1 MILGHTIALD
11 PSPEQEAYF
20 RRACGTARFAYNWAL
35 AEWKRMHAAGERPT
49 TSIIKARWNAYR
61 NAELPWSY
69 EVTKCASGQAILD
82 LGAAFANFFS
92 DCKKPRR
99 QRRFLYPRF
108 KKKQL
113 NESFALW
120 NDQFDLD
127 WDRIRIPK
135 LGWVRMHEH
144 PRLCGV
150 ILGAVVSFGAG
161 RWFVSIQVDAQSDN
175 EPAPVN
181 TVAGVDLGV
190 ETLAT
195 LSTGEKIEG
204 PKPRKRLL
212 GRIKRLQRRV
222 SLQKHRAKKAG
233 QKASHRQMI
242 RQLRLSKLH
251 ARVANIRK
259 DAAHKLTTDLTSRF
273 ETIVI
278 EDLNIS
284 GMSKNHALAGAV
296 LDGGWHEISRQL
308 QYKTAMRGGRIV
320 VANRFFPSSKT
331 CSECGFVKDA
341 LPLSV
346 RAWTCDDCGTVHDRD
361 VNSAKNLENLGLA
374 KAEATRG
381 DMVPLRA
388 GVSLSASAVVEPR
401 T

>member
-11 PSPEQEAYF
+11 PTSEQEAYF
-20 RRACGTARFAYNWAL
+20 RRACGTARFAYNWGL
-35 AEWKRMHAAGERPT
+35 AEWKRMHAAGEKPS
-49 TSIIKARWNAYR
+49 TSTIKARWNAYR
-61 NAELPWSY
+61 AAELPWSY

-82 LGAAFANFFS
+82 LGAAFANFFR

-99 QRRFLYPRF
+99 QQRFHGPRF

-135 LGWVRMHEH
+135 LGWVRMREH
-144 PRLCGV
+144 LRLCGV
-150 ILGAVVSFGAG
+150 ILGATVSFSGG
-161 RWFVSIQVDAQSDN
+161 RWFVSVRVDAVNDK
-175 EPAPVN
+175 EPAPAD
-181 TVAGVDLGV
+181 TVVGVDLGV

-195 LSTGEKIEG
+195 LSTGQKIAG

-233 QKASHRQMI
+233 QKASRRQLI
-242 RQLRLSKLH
+242 RQLRLSRMH

-259 DAAHKLTTDLTSRF
+259 DATHKLTTDLAQRF
-273 ETIVI
+273 ETVVI
-278 EDLNIS
+278 EDLNIC
-284 GMSKNHALAGAV
+284 GMSKNHALAGAI
-296 LDGGWHEISRQL
+296 LDGGWREIRRQL
-308 QYKTAMRGGRIV
+308 QYKTAMRAGRVV
-320 VANRFFPSSKT
+320 VADRFFPSSKV
-331 CSECGFVKDA
+331 CSACGCVKDA
-341 LPLSV
+341 MALSV
-346 RAWTCDDCGTVHDRD
+346 RVWTCDDCAMAHDRD
-361 VNSAKNLENLGLA
+361 LNGAKNLEKRGLA
-374 KAEATRG
+374 KAEVTRG
-381 DMVPLRA
+381 DMMPLRA
-388 GVSLSASAVVEPR
+388 GASLPASLVVEPR

>member
-11 PSPEQEAYF
+11 PTLEQEAYL

-35 AEWKRMHAAGERPT
+35 AEWNRMRAAGEKPST
-49 TSIIKARWNAYR
+49 AVIKARWNAYR
-61 NAELPWSY
+61 GAELPWTY

-82 LGAAFANFFS
+82 LGTAFANFFR
-92 DCKKPRR
+92 DCKKPKK
-99 QRRFLYPRF
+99 QRRFLYPQF

-113 NESFALW
+113 NEGFALW

-135 LGWVRMHEH
+135 LGWVRICEH
-144 PRLCGV
+144 LRLCGV
-150 ILGAVVSFGAG
+150 ILGATVSFSGG
-161 RWFVSIQVDAQSDN
+161 RWFVSIQVDADSN
-175 EPAPVN
+175 KEAAPPDSIV
-181 TVAGVDLGV
+181 GVDLGV

-195 LSTGEKIEG
+195 LSTGGKIQG

-212 GRIKRLQRRV
+212 GRIKRLQRRI

-233 QKASHRQMI
+233 KKASRRQFI
-242 RQLRLSKLH
+242 RQLRLSKLQ

-259 DAAHKLTTDLTSRF
+259 DATHKLTTDLTRRF

-278 EDLNIS
+278 EDLNVS

-296 LDGGWHEISRQL
+296 LDRGFHEIRRQL
-308 QYKTAMRGGRIV
+308 QYKAAMRGGNIV
-320 VANRFFPSSKT
+320 VAERFFPSSKT
-331 CSECGFVKDA
+331 CSVCGSIKDSM
-341 LPLSV
+341 PLSI
-346 RAWTCDDCGTVHDRD
+346 RTWICDDCGAEHDRD
-361 VNSAKNLENLGLA
+361 INAAINLERLGLA
-374 KAEATRG
+374 EAEVTRG
-381 DMVPLRA
+381 DMGPLLVHA
-388 GVSLSASAVVEPR
+388 SVLASAMVEPR